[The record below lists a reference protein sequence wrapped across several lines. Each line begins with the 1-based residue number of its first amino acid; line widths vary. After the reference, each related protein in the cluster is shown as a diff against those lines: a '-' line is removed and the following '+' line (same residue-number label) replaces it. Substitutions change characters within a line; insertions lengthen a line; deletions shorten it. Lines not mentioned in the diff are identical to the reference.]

1 MARTRQ
7 RPLGRDKGSPSIAK
21 EIGAGHD
28 ENGDGSLKPSP
39 PHSPEGG
46 DEDEWSSVFAEAQD
60 RPGVFFGLENLGR
73 LAALKSE
80 TPYLWINLRARIKQE
95 CRNVP
100 IQDLDKAVD
109 RLTGR
114 KKNDLQGQPLE
125 WQDPE
130 PWPNP
135 VDGAE
140 LLDGVAA
147 LIRLYVHMPAPAA
160 DAVALWIA
168 HTWLHDRLK
177 KSTFLNLTSAT
188 KQCGKTALMEV
199 LATLVVRPMPVSGK
213 ITPAALFRTIEL
225 HEPTLLL
232 DEADTYFGDNPEL
245 RGILNGSQRRDS
257 GGVIRC
263 VSKDHEPRRF
273 KAWCPK
279 AISGI
284 GSLPDTVRDRS
295 LVIRLAR
302 RPANLGDLPRW
313 RERHQMNIQDMQRK
327 LARWVSDKADRIL
340 TRRSEVVFPP
350 CLHDRARD
358 AWEALFA
365 IADIAGGKWASEG
378 GRAWRAA
385 ESISANTKDEPGV
398 KETLLADIH
407 KVFRDAGDP
416 KSLTTNC
423 ILKELNAMEDRQWPE
438 WNRGS
443 PLTPRGLATLLKPF
457 GIEPW
462 TIRTDG
468 IATGSETAKGYKRSA
483 FVKVWKGYSVEDT
496 PSPSVTPSQPLPS
509 NDSSGSSSVTN
520 LNPVTDTKSHKAPA
534 ANGCDGVTDTPSPIQ
549 PKVTKFPEK
558 NREAKRRA
566 RDR

>member
-7 RPLGRDKGSPSIAK
+7 GPLGPNKGSPSIAK

-28 ENGDGSLKPSP
+28 ENGDGSLEPSP

-168 HTWLHDRLK
+168 HTWLHDKLT

-188 KQCGKTALMEV
+188 KRCGKTALMEV

-245 RGILNGSQRRDS
+245 RGILNGSQSRDS
-257 GGVIRC
+257 ASVLRC
-263 VSKDHEPRRF
+263 VGEDYEPRWF
-273 KAWCPK
+273 KTWCPK
-279 AISGI
+279 AMSGI
-284 GSLPDTVRDRS
+284 GSLHDTVRDRS
-295 LVIRLAR
+295 LVIRLTR
-302 RPANLGDLPRW
+302 RPVNPGDLPLW
-313 RERHQMNIQDMQRK
+313 RDRDQQNIQDMKRK
-327 LARWVSDKADRIL
+327 LARFVSDNTDRIL
-340 TRRSEVVFPP
+340 TRRSEVVFPS

-365 IADIAGGKWASEG
+365 IADIAGGEWAGKG

-385 ESISANTKDEPGV
+385 ESISANTREEPGA

-407 KVFRDAGDP
+407 MVFLETGNSEA
-416 KSLTTNC
+416 LTTDF
-423 ILKELNAMEDRQWPE
+423 ILKKLNAMEDRPWPE

-443 PLTPRGLATLLKPF
+443 QLTPRGLAKLLRSF
-457 GIEPW
+457 GVVPG
-462 TIRTDG
+462 TIRADG
-468 IATGSETAKGYKRSA
+468 IATGSKTAKGYKRSA
-483 FVKVWKGYSVEDT
+483 FVKVWNDYSIEDT
-496 PSPSVTPSQPLPS
+496 PSPSVTPSQPLHS

-520 LNPVTDTKSHKAPA
+520 LNPVTDKKSHKAPA
-534 ANGCDGVTDTPSPIQ
+534 ANGCDGVT
-549 PKVTKFPEK
+549 V
-558 NREAKRRA
+558 
-566 RDR
+566 